1 MDSSSRNNRAP
12 QPHLAVKQR
21 RSNGYEPSDTESE
34 WQESPWHDTNKNN
47 DQMDGVLVPE
57 QPKTPAALARNTSP
71 LSHSQT
77 QPLRPEYNLYSPV
90 IASKAS
96 PIPRRFSKSPYKQRT
111 DDSAIS
117 PDLGS
122 HLRKNSSPFG
132 VSEQRRHISPYEAT
146 REEAG
151 VEKNELKGFNR
162 KRSQNVPNRFLDSEK
177 NEAGLQLSTFRVS
190 VRHNYNHRSRSAP
203 KLKDREKEEQI
214 ISTSKERAPSPLAGS
229 MIRKQKESG
238 YGVAP
243 SVSEINE
250 IIANAKLSR
259 GPIPDDS
266 TMESTDSIAQ
276 GDIFF
281 SREVQTLQ
289 KSGAPRSNGFESNF
303 APKPKVV
310 SERKNVAQQSSRGI
324 NNFDQTTQVVAV
336 SSGTSLSRTNTST
349 ISAISK
355 QSSKFSSSS
364 SKMSDGSQSMSF
376 RKFTENRQRNQKDV
390 CFSCVRKGACR
401 KSTSPETRRIDEA
414 SFIEKAFVVESIR
427 QFWADEHRPSSLS
440 GFICHKSQAQY
451 LRQLISQ
458 KNCPHILFKG
468 PSGSGKKALCMALLH
483 EIYGNS
489 AWEISHDLRYFHIQE
504 PQEMQ
509 VVVPLTSS
517 PHHVELNLKSS
528 SKNARYELMA
538 LVKDIAGNRACTL
551 DSDSTLKADFK
562 VIVLHEVD
570 KLADNVQHLIKWIMD
585 CYMDACRI
593 MLCCED
599 DTNILESVK
608 SRCKFV
614 AVDAPVTHEIME
626 VLVQTARK
634 ENFDLPLSFA
644 AKIATKSK
652 QNLRKAIMAL
662 EACKAHNYPF
672 IEDQPIPLGWEEIL
686 VELAAEILG
695 DPSPKRLFFARG
707 KFQKLLVDFV
717 HPKLILQKLV
727 EEFLKGVEASLKR
740 ELYYWHA
747 YYVSVIPL
755 SS

>member
-1 MDSSSRNNRAP
+1 MDISSRNNRTP

-21 RSNGYEPSDTESE
+21 RSSGYEPSDTESE
-34 WQESPWHDTNKNN
+34 WQESPWNDTNKNN

-57 QPKTPAALARNTSP
+57 QPKTPPALARTISP
-71 LSHSQT
+71 LSRSQM
-77 QPLRPEYNLYSPV
+77 QSLKPEYNLYSPV

-96 PIPRRFSKSPYKQRT
+96 PTPRRFSKSPYKQRT
-111 DDSAIS
+111 DDRAIS

-132 VSEQRRHISPYEAT
+132 VSERRRHISPYEAT
-146 REEAG
+146 REEAE
-151 VEKNELKGFNR
+151 VEKNEPKGFNR
-162 KRSQNVPNRFLDSEK
+162 KRSQTVPNRFLDSEK
-177 NEAGLQLSTFRVS
+177 NEAGLQLSSFRVNE
-190 VRHNYNHRSRSAP
+190 RYNHNHRSRSAP
-203 KLKDREKEEQI
+203 KVKDREKEEQI
-214 ISTSKERAPSPLAGS
+214 IPASKERTPSPLEGS

-243 SVSEINE
+243 VSEINE

-289 KSGAPRSNGFESNF
+289 KSGVPRYNDFESNF

-324 NNFDQTTQVVAV
+324 NGFDQTTQAVAA
-336 SSGTSLSRTNTST
+336 SSGTSLSRTNMST

-364 SKMSDGSQSMSF
+364 SKMSDGSQSMNF

-414 SFIEKAFVVESIR
+414 SFIEKAFVVESLR
-427 QFWADEHRPSSLS
+427 QFWADEHQPSSLS

-538 LVKDIAGNRACTL
+538 LVKDIAGNRPCTL
-551 DSDSTLKADFK
+551 ESDSNLKADFK
-562 VIVLHEVD
+562 GLIETFASFIVLHEVD

-614 AVDAPVTHEIME
+614 EVDAPVTHEIME
-626 VLVQTARK
+626 VLIQTARK

-652 QNLRKAIMAL
+652 QNLRKALMAL

-672 IEDQPIPLGWEEIL
+672 IDEQPIPLGWEEIL

-695 DPSPKRLFFARG
+695 DPSPKRLAVVEF
-707 KFQKLLVDFV
+707 
-717 HPKLILQKLV
+717 PK
-727 EEFLKGVEASLKR
+727 
-740 ELYYWHA
+740 
-747 YYVSVIPL
+747 
-755 SS
+755 